1 MIASHGLVEHM
12 NKYNRDTLAREITPE
27 CQHFRCEFHLD
38 PTRSSWSDS
47 NPSCTLLVSYNAD
60 PNGARTAEDGSTVM
74 DSFLRIRVGASG
86 SDMDSRMLK
95 SRESMVTMLSMLVEM
110 LETMLPEKVTS
121 LLETSAVAAER
132 VQREAEQVVGR
143 QIFDNLGEAAF
154 KGLRAGGSARS
165 FRLTPTYSSA
175 DGKFPSPGTYRFKHV
190 RYRDRKGYPKEVVH
204 YSIRVYGGGDGS
216 LPPSVSIRRV
226 EAV

>member
-60 PNGARTAEDGSTVM
+60 PNGSRTAEDGSTVM

-95 SRESMVTMLSMLVEM
+95 SRESMVTMLGMLVEM

-121 LLETSAVAAER
+121 LLETSVAAAER

-154 KGLRAGGSARS
+154 KGLRSNGSARS
-165 FRLTPTYSSA
+165 FRLTPGYASA
-175 DGKFPSPGTYRFKHV
+175 DGKYPAPGTYRFKHV
-190 RYRDRKGYPKEVVH
+190 RYRDRKGYPKEVAY
-204 YSIRVYGGGDGS
+204 YSIRVYGGVDGS
-216 LPPSVSIRRV
+216 LPPSISVRRV